1 MKSPGA
7 DKAIDSNSATKWF
20 DYTNSPLQVQLATP
34 LKVEA
39 GFPNPIDQ
47 TAQVTQ
53 VEVRSWSEF
62 RPMNSS
68 GLIVACTTRLTT
80 LCAPVAVHC

>member
-39 GFPNPIDQ
+39 GFHRGTHGVP
-47 TAQVTQ
+47 QVTTGFNTKM
-53 VEVRSWSEF
+53 VIYDLDHWGV
-62 RPMNSS
+62 PS
-68 GLIVACTTRLTT
+68 GNLT
-80 LCAPVAVHC
+80 

>member
-39 GFPNPIDQ
+39 GFPIGVPII
-47 TAQVTQ
+47 VTTGFNTKM
-53 VEVRSWSEF
+53 VIHDLDHWGV
-62 RPMNSS
+62 PS
-68 GLIVACTTRLTT
+68 GNLT
-80 LCAPVAVHC
+80 